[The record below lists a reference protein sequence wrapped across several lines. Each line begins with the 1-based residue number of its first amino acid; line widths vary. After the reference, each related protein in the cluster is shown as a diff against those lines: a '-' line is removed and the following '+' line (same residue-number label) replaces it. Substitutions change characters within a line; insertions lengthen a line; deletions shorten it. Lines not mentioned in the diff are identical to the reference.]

1 VAVALAIAAPI
12 IMIASHG
19 VLPSLSKY
27 WETEWQPL
35 FILCNAVTSYFFFT
49 LPRWRL
55 AAAALMLLTAF
66 SVTDWPFTHNMFAV
80 VFFAAAYRVM
90 WLSERYPVFL
100 LSERYPVFLLMYGL
114 GIIVMPFS
122 FLWGEIVSIAALSM
136 YHLTVLIRLQQL
148 TNR

>member
-1 VAVALAIAAPI
+1 LAAVALAIAAPI

-66 SVTDWPFTHNMFAV
+66 SVTDWPFAHNMFAV

-90 WLSERYPVFL
+90 W

-136 YHLTVLIRLQQL
+136 YHGTIIWKMHRIG
-148 TNR
+148 NR